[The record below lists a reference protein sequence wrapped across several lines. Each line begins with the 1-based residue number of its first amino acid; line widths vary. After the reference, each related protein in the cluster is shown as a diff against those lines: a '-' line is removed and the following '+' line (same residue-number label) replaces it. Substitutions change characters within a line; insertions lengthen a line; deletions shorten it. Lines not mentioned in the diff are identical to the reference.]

1 MSSEQQ
7 QQQKSS
13 SLSRKSDPAESL
25 QQKDSSNDQTTEEQ
39 AEETNNTTGGA
50 SYESSSSSDEMDDE
64 LKMLGREFSPIKPN
78 DADPG
83 DQASPHAT
91 MYSSAV
97 SRNQEM
103 YSTAKEEHSNFDQ
116 LDSKSKVEAKTN
128 QADQQHS
135 AYDMTFEHQEDAD
148 ALESDGELLDLE
160 DLPET
165 VTVLKSKDNNNKTVY
180 LIGTS
185 HFSKQSHRDVRRVSV
200 FTLFFKALILTFVYS
215 KGNSNRST
223 EGGHA
228 GALPQPH
235 VLPHDGRK

>member
-1 MSSEQQ
+1 MSSE

-13 SLSRKSDPAESL
+13 SLSRQSDQADY
-25 QQKDSSNDQTTEEQ
+25 QQKDSSEVRLHNEEE

-64 LKMLGREFSPIKPN
+64 LKMLDSREFSPIKPN

-83 DQASPHAT
+83 EQASPHAT

-97 SRNQEM
+97 SHNQEM
-103 YSTAKEEHSNFDQ
+103 YSTAP
-116 LDSKSKVEAKTN
+116 
-128 QADQQHS
+128 QQQQS
-135 AYDMTFEHQEDAD
+135 AYDMTFEHREDAD
-148 ALESDGELLDLE
+148 ALESDGELLDLN

-165 VTVLKSKDNNNKTVY
+165 VTVLKSKDGNKTVY

-200 FTLFFKALILTFVYS
+200 STLLNPKVPF
-215 KGNSNRST
+215 
-223 EGGHA
+223 
-228 GALPQPH
+228 
-235 VLPHDGRK
+235 